1 VQNVDITAV
10 NLADNTRVQVYNVT
24 KASELDN
31 SVVSGGSGYS
41 LTVNLGGASVDIN
54 DSIRL
59 RATYTSGVTAFLPIE
74 STSLL
79 SSIGI
84 AFSDTQEI
92 DTVYDS
98 YGIDGSTITK
108 FTADYVD
115 DEIDLVVASNF
126 TGQEMYS
133 WWAYNLTTSQGI
145 SDFYGGLVAIDEA
158 NLRINSNIVN
168 VFFDNDT
175 TSNVYQTDNRRIF
188 RVDEVYPVKDP
199 TTGGGG
205 IDIVWKNTILVV
217 QTGVS
222 GLTAS
227 ESSKLLSLGTPS
239 ETADAV
245 WDEAV
250 SSHTT
255 TGTTGEKL
263 SKTLEK
269 NFYLGTK

>member
-1 VQNVDITAV
+1 
-10 NLADNTRVQVYNVT
+10 
-24 KASELDN
+24 
-31 SVVSGGSGYS
+31 
-41 LTVNLGGASVDIN
+41 
-54 DSIRL
+54 
-59 RATYTSGVTAFLPIE
+59 
-74 STSLL
+74 
-79 SSIGI
+79 
-84 AFSDTQEI
+84 
-92 DTVYDS
+92 
-98 YGIDGSTITK
+98 
-108 FTADYVD
+108 
-115 DEIDLVVASNF
+115 
-126 TGQEMYS
+126 MYS
-133 WWAYNLTTSQGI
+133 WWVYNLTTSNGI
-145 SDFYGGLVAIDEA
+145 SNFYGGLVAIDEA

-222 GLTAS
+222 GLTAA